1 MKDLLS
7 MQHLFAQY
15 SQTIQGRDEWLSLQ
29 GSALGPKRI
38 LEQRLQGLSVEEMRA
53 RSVEIN
59 RLLLDSQSQNVRTGA
74 IGKGWLLDPIPML
87 INNFDWNIIEQG
99 LIQRQSLLSAL
110 YQDIYNQQ
118 QSITSGIVPMPL
130 LARLPG
136 YLRELVGHIL
146 SRNISIGAYDLV
158 RTTDGQIQVI
168 NQTLQ
173 LPNGLGQL
181 LENRII
187 HRRVMSS
194 EFSES
199 GAQSIAHFFGSFRTG
214 LAELTKSARDPRI
227 ILLSPGPDHPYFAE
241 QAYLASFLGI
251 SLVRPADL
259 TVREGKVYLKT
270 LKGLRTVDVIIR
282 WVPDRH
288 LDSLELSEYSP
299 EGIPG
304 LLHAVRKGT
313 VHLVNPAGIGAA
325 ESLGF
330 ANKLPELCRF
340 FKGEELLLP
349 TIPVQW
355 PASYSNT
362 NKLYDLEN
370 HLAFSNNDS
379 THYLSQQIPELST
392 IPFWDGNGFVPRT
405 FVWRF
410 FVLQNRDQFEVL
422 PSALCRSLGEE
433 RWVKDTWVVK
443 DNGRKTLSMQ
453 MFDHAAS
460 NIQDLALPEGAVPS
474 RSAENLFLLGRTLE
488 RAEALIRL
496 SRQLAERLS
505 DLDVS
510 PDATLEKTV
519 LHIVDGV
526 RSGQLVFP
534 YRNRKAVAA
543 NNRNEWFRML
553 IFDESA
559 TGSLTETVQLLAR
572 FALEVKDLLSADSWF
587 HIEEMLYRINQMQQK
602 EVRLNI
608 LLRNLERLMGSLMA
622 FHGATQDTLPA
633 CNGWFL
639 VEMGRRMERSM
650 HLVAHLQHMLHYT
663 YDPSILYEVILQI
676 HVSLVTHQRRFPL
689 KKSSSSLMSVLLLDA
704 EYPRSLAYQLLRLD
718 ALNRDLPDPKLSGQL
733 ANHEKHILQAI
744 ATCRSL
750 EPQVSDHH
758 KEHMEQSLAQ
768 IRLSMEEFTTTLMLR
783 YFSHTRQTRN
793 FSDSRS
799 IFNGGT
805 FS

>member
-1 MKDLLS
+1 LKAQLS
-7 MQHLFAQY
+7 MRNLFTEY
-15 SQTIQGRDEWLSLQ
+15 SHSIVGRDEWLNLQ
-29 GSALGPKRI
+29 GSALGPRRI

-74 IGKGWLLDPIPML
+74 AGKGWLLDPVPML
-87 INNFDWNIIEQG
+87 INNDDWEFIREG
-99 LIQRQSLLSAL
+99 LIQRQSLLGTL
-110 YQDIYNQQ
+110 YQDLYSRQE
-118 QSITSGIVPMPL
+118 SMLSGMVPMNL
-130 LARLPG
+130 MSRLPS
-136 YLRELVGHIL
+136 YLRELVGHIKP
-146 SRNISIGAYDLV
+146 NGISIGAYDIV
-158 RTTDGQIQVI
+158 RTSDGKLQVL
-168 NQTLQ
+168 NQCLQ
-173 LPNGLGQL
+173 MPNGLGQL

-187 HRRVMSS
+187 HRRVMSG

-199 GAQSIAHFFGSFRTG
+199 GAQPVAHFFATLRTG

-259 TVREGKVYLKT
+259 TVRNSKVYLKT

-282 WVPDRH
+282 WVADRH
-288 LDSLELSEYSP
+288 TDSLELSEYSS

-304 LLHAVRKGT
+304 LLHAVRKGS
-313 VHLVNPAGIGAA
+313 VHLVNPPGIGVA
-325 ESLGF
+325 ETLGLT
-330 ANKLPELCRF
+330 AQLHDLCRY
-340 FKGEELLLP
+340 FKGQDLILP

-355 PASYSNT
+355 PASTAQDSVI
-362 NKLYDLEN
+362 YDLEN
-370 HLAFSNNDS
+370 HRTILEGSPIQ
-379 THYLSQQIPELST
+379 YLSQKIPELST
-392 IPFWDGNGFVPRT
+392 IPFWDGNGFVARP

-422 PSALCRSLGEE
+422 PSALCRSLGQE
-433 RWVKDTWVVK
+433 RWVKDTWIVK
-443 DNGRKTLSMQ
+443 GDAVNAVSMK
-453 MFDHAAS
+453 MFDHAAA
-460 NIQDLALPEGAVPS
+460 NLQDLALPEGSVPS
-474 RSAENLFLLGRTLE
+474 RTAENLFLLGRALE

-496 SRQLAERLS
+496 SRQLADRLG

-510 PDATLEKTV
+510 PDAALEKTV
-519 LHIVDGV
+519 LHIVEGV
-526 RSGQLVFP
+526 CTGRLVYP
-534 YRNRKAVAA
+534 YRAHKLVEA
-543 NNRNEWFRML
+543 NDRHEWFKIL

-559 TGSLTETVQLLAR
+559 TGSLTETVQILGR
-572 FALEVKDLLSADSWF
+572 FALEVKDLLSADSWL
-587 HIEEMLYRINQMQQK
+587 HVEDMLYRMNHMKQN
-602 EVRLNI
+602 ELRLSV

-622 FHGATQDTLPA
+622 FQGATQDTLPA

-639 VEMGRRMERSM
+639 VEMGRRMERSI

-663 YDPSILYEVILQI
+663 YDPALLYEVILQI
-676 HVSLVTHQRRFPL
+676 QVSLVTHQRRFPL
-689 KKSSSSLMSVLLLDA
+689 KKSRSSLMSVLLLDA

-733 ANHEKHILQAI
+733 AAHEKHLLQAL

-750 EPQVSDHH
+750 EPQVSDHQI
-758 KEHMEQSLAQ
+758 EHMEQSLEQ
-768 IRLSMEEFTTTLMLR
+768 IRHSMEDFATTLMLR

-799 IFNGGT
+799 VFNGGEL
-805 FS
+805 S